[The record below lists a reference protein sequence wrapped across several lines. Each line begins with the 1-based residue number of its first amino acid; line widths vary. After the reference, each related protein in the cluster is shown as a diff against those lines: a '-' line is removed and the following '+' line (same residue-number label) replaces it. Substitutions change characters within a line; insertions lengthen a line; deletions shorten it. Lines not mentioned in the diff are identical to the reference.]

1 MMTKLDRYI
10 AVQMLGAVCLILLI
24 VVGLDV
30 VFAFVDEAEDLS
42 DTYQIKD
49 LLYYW
54 MLRIPS
60 QLYEFLPLASL
71 IGALVG
77 LGVLASNSELTV
89 MRAAGISIK
98 RIVLSVFKPAL
109 MLGVLV
115 VLLGEY
121 VVPNTEQMA
130 ESSRALAQSG
140 GQAIRSKN
148 GIWHRQGNEFIHI
161 NAVALDGQ
169 IYGVT
174 RFKFDEARNL
184 KESSFAETGVYK
196 EDGWDLKGVRATE
209 LFDDRTQTRV
219 VDAEFWPSEL
229 TPALLS
235 VVVVEPVDLSIQGL
249 WSYTQYLQ
257 DQGLNTDAYQ
267 LAFWSKILQPAGI
280 LALVLV
286 AVSFV
291 FGPLRSVTV
300 GQRIIAGVIVGL
312 VFKFSQDLLAPAS
325 SILGFT
331 PLLASLLPIVICFF
345 VGWLLLRRAG

>member
-1 MMTKLDRYI
+1 MMTKLDRYV
-10 AVQMLGAVCLILLI
+10 AAQMLGAVGLILLV

-42 DTYQIKD
+42 DTYQVTD
-49 LLYYW
+49 LLYYL
-54 MLRIPS
+54 MLQIPG

-89 MRAAGISIK
+89 MRAAGISIN
-98 RIVLSVFKPAL
+98 RIVLAVFKPAL
-109 MLGVLV
+109 ILGVLV
-115 VLLGEY
+115 MLLGEY
-121 VVPNTEQMA
+121 IVPKTEQIA

-169 IYGVT
+169 IFGVT
-174 RFKFDEARNL
+174 RFQFDEDRNL
-184 KESSFAETGVYK
+184 KESSFAASGDYGDEGWNLK
-196 EDGWDLKGVRATE
+196 EVRATE
-209 LFDDRTQTRV
+209 LFDDRTQTRT

-235 VVVVEPVDLSIQGL
+235 VVVVDPVDLSIQGL

-257 DQGLNTDAYQ
+257 EQGLNTDAYQ
-267 LAFWSKILQPAGI
+267 LAFWSKILQPLGI

-331 PLLASLLPIVICFF
+331 PLLASLLPIAICF
-345 VGWLLLRRAG
+345 VIGGLLLRRAG